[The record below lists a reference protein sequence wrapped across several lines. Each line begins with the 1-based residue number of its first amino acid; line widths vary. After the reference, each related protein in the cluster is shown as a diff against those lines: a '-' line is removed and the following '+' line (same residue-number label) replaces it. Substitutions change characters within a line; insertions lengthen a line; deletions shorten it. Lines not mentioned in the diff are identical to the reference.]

1 MLNSGEAKILNF
13 SRPGSLRDATLACI
27 HMGREGGNPVSA
39 LGSSGFGSWSYIA
52 SMNNCHALLVTL
64 TELDLACP

>member
-1 MLNSGEAKILNF
+1 MLNSGEAKIFKF

-27 HMGREGGNPVSA
+27 HMGPEGGNPVSA

-52 SMNNCHALLVTL
+52 SMKICHALSVTL